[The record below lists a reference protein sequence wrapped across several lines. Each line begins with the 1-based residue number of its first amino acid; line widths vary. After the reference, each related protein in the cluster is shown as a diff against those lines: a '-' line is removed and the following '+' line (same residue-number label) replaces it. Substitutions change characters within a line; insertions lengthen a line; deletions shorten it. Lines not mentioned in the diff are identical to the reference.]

1 MGDVWGGGLVVL
13 AAAALWLIYLIPT
26 WLRRREYLATERNAV
41 RLQQT
46 LRILAETAEV
56 PEQVRLEANART
68 VAEQQKLLREAEA
81 RAAAVARAQADAK
94 AAEDALAAAQAT
106 ARAQATAAAARAAMP
121 VVRTPV
127 VRMPASVTLAA
138 EPVNQTVRTSSPVT
152 GTEAVDRR
160 RRIRRARASVSL
172 LLLLSL
178 LGAVFGVYAALALA
192 TWLVLAV
199 ALVVALGCVITLSSL
214 ARSTHRAAVVRSSAP
229 SRAATEL
236 FDHADHAETAAEVP
250 VTTWTPRPLPK
261 PLYQSQGTVAAS
273 AMASVDAAAALRRS
287 AAAADLARRAA
298 ELAPPVP
305 QLHPAAAPASGLPV
319 RAGSTTAEAPVA
331 SAAPSRFA
339 SMGIVTGA
347 EGASIDL
354 DAALRRRRAA
364 G

>member
-1 MGDVWGGGLVVL
+1 MGGVWSGGLVVL
-13 AAAALWLIYLIPT
+13 AAAALWLVYLIPT

-46 LRILAETAEV
+46 LRILAETSEV

-81 RAAAVARAQADAK
+81 RAAALARAEADAK

-121 VVRTPV
+121 VVRMPV
-127 VRMPASVTLAA
+127 VPA
-138 EPVNQTVRTSSPVT
+138 ET

-160 RRIRRARASVSL
+160 RRMRRARASVSL
-172 LLLLSL
+172 VMLLSL
-178 LGAVFGVYAALALA
+178 LGAGFGVYAVLALA
-192 TWLVLAV
+192 TWLVLA
-199 ALVVALGCVITLSSL
+199 ASLVVALGCVITLSAL
-214 ARSTHRAAVVRSSAP
+214 ARSTRAATAVRASAP
-229 SRAATEL
+229 SRASHEL
-236 FDHADHAETAAEVP
+236 FDHADHVEAAPEVAAP
-250 VTTWTPRPLPK
+250 TWTPRPLPK
-261 PLYQSQGTVAAS
+261 PLYQSQGTAAAG
-273 AMASVDAAAALRRS
+273 AMASVDAVVALRRS

-298 ELAPPVP
+298 ELEPAVP
-305 QLHPAAAPASGLPV
+305 RLRPAATPAAVSVAPAAVAETPETPV
-319 RAGSTTAEAPVA
+319 
-331 SAAPSRFA
+331 APSRFA
-339 SMGIVTGA
+339 SMGIVNGA